1 MLRAVLAEIEPA
13 APSGLGAE
21 VERLWYTQ
29 LEPAAVADGVPAD
42 VIDFLRTRML
52 RSCPTGL
59 WSMGHGLLGC
69 PDRTSA
75 LAALAAPLLVLYG
88 ENDDAWAPS
97 IQDEMARRLGAQRV
111 CIPGAAHSPA
121 VEAPETIAST
131 LTTFWNSVENTR

>member
-1 MLRAVLAEIEPA
+1 VLSQLEPA
-13 APSGLGAE
+13 TQNGLAAE
-21 VERLWYTQ
+21 VKRLWDTQ

-42 VIDFLRTRML
+42 IIDFLRTRML

-75 LAALAAPLLVLYG
+75 LATMDAPLLVVYG
-88 ENDDAWAPS
+88 EDDDAWEPS
-97 IQDEMARRLGAQRV
+97 IQDEMAHRLGAERV

-121 VEAPETIAST
+121 VEAPETVASA
-131 LTTFWNSVENTR
+131 LTKFWNSVEGAR